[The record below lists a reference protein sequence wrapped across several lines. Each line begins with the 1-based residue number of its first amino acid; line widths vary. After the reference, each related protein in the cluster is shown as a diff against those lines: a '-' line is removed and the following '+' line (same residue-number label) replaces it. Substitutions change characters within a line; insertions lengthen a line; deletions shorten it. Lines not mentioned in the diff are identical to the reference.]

1 MKTLLDDLDRI
12 HTTPMGA
19 DRIRKNL
26 SLDTA
31 DPVKR
36 CIELI
41 KSDNALVERKGKN
54 YYITAKNCV
63 ITVNAGSF
71 TIITDHKKREDK
83 NG

>member
-1 MKTLLDDLDRI
+1 MKILLEIIEML

-26 SLDTA
+26 SLETA
-31 DPVKR
+31 DPVKW
-36 CIELI
+36 CIDLI
-41 KSDNALVERKGKN
+41 KSDNALIEKKGKN

-71 TIITDHKKREDK
+71 TIITAHKSKSF
-83 NG
+83 

>member
-1 MKTLLDDLDRI
+1 MKALLKNIDRI

-31 DPVKR
+31 NPVKW

-41 KSDNALVERKGKN
+41 KSDNALIERKGKN
-54 YYITAKNCV
+54 YYVTNGNRIIT
-63 ITVNAGSF
+63 INASSF
-71 TIITDHKKREDK
+71 TIITAHKSKSF
-83 NG
+83 